1 MRCFLIK
8 TLDKPLQRFFEWYTR
23 RILVD
28 HYILFIIWPLWLT
41 IFLGSGFY
49 WIEEL
54 TLLDAR
60 KLYTPI
66 SAPSWIEEETF
77 SQLWPIKSFEF
88 LPERTF
94 QWNRYLYVVVHGRI
108 LKNNSYPNILEEPY
122 LTKITEIEEEIA
134 RKVEFPM
141 EEKWKKKR
149 NESEGKGNETIG
161 FKDICLN
168 WYGDCYRQTG
178 LIEMLKRRKEL
189 STHGISV
196 SYPVANPEGSPIYIA
211 FNVGGV
217 ETFPNDTIKSAKAMR
232 LFYFLRFDTAEM
244 NEMSTKWEDEAS
256 RFIAKTYQNHSWIQC
271 HIKHSRILD
280 LGLTA
285 NANRLKPYFTVTIFV
300 LIAFTT
306 FYAVKWHFGSDNGKW
321 RVSIDWLR
329 SKPMLALGG
338 VLTAGMA
345 IMSGIGLMLWFGMF
359 FAEITLMAP
368 FLVLSIAVDDMFI
381 AVAAWHNTEIEF
393 PGNSEKVL
401 KERMVGAMSEAAV
414 AIFITSATDVFS
426 FAIGTFT
433 DIKAVEGFC
442 AMTAACMFFTF
453 FYQVTF
459 FAALLVLSAKTQLN
473 GRNSCIPC
481 VKAADIQESSL
492 AKLKKISQQQLGNP
506 SEQANLPIK
515 AFGFMGTFF
524 RDVYVPIL
532 LNFWSKIV
540 ISIAF
545 IVYLMISI
553 YGITVMEQGLDYE
566 KLLIETD
573 PLVEALRTEIQLFHG
588 GDQIEI
594 AIVNAPDMTKQE
606 NRDLIEKIV
615 QQFESTSYGIGK
627 KGTTVWTREYEK
639 YANMTG
645 SYLNDDHDSWV
656 IGVYEW
662 SQLFA
667 FYKLWSQD
675 FVWSNSSNPE
685 ELRLISF
692 RFRIGVTDF
701 STPSDLVAVTG
712 ELRSVATE
720 YPQLNIITY
729 QQSRSIADQLNVI
742 LPSTIQNDSLA
753 IVCMVIISLLFIPN
767 PLCTLWITIA
777 IITIDIGVI
786 GLLSLWYVKLDP
798 ISMVTIIMSI
808 GFSIE
813 FSAHITHGFMNGV
826 NLTPKERVIDS
837 MERLAWPVVHG
848 SLSTILGVT
857 VLAFI
862 NSYMVLVFFKTIFLV
877 LIIGVFHALVLL
889 PIVLEVTHPY
899 VENLN
904 RRIEKKLE
912 QRSSKNTEKPS
923 GYAISIPVNALS

>member
-244 NEMSTKWEDEAS
+244 NEMSTKWEGMKRVDSSQKLIKITRGYSVTSSTPAS
-256 RFIAKTYQNHSWIQC
+256 L
-271 HIKHSRILD
+271 IL
-280 LGLTA
+280 
-285 NANRLKPYFTVTIFV
+285 
-300 LIAFTT
+300 T

-656 IGVYEW
+656 IGV
-662 SQLFA
+662 
-667 FYKLWSQD
+667 SQD

-712 ELRSVATE
+712 ELRS
-720 YPQLNIITY
+720 
-729 QQSRSIADQLNVI
+729 SRSIADQLNVI

-767 PLCTLWITIA
+767 PCALC
-777 IITIDIGVI
+777 G
-786 GLLSLWYVKLDP
+786 SQ
-798 ISMVTIIMSI
+798 
-808 GFSIE
+808 
-813 FSAHITHGFMNGV
+813 
-826 NLTPKERVIDS
+826 
-837 MERLAWPVVHG
+837 
-848 SLSTILGVT
+848 SLS
-857 VLAFI
+857 
-862 NSYMVLVFFKTIFLV
+862 
-877 LIIGVFHALVLL
+877 
-889 PIVLEVTHPY
+889 
-899 VENLN
+899 
-904 RRIEKKLE
+904 
-912 QRSSKNTEKPS
+912 
-923 GYAISIPVNALS
+923 